1 MLEKLIGINAEIL
14 SANEK
19 LVLLVFF
26 ANFEKRWTGAM
37 TLASLAEQLGLRARL
52 VASAV
57 PLLLDAG
64 FIKAR
69 TCYGSFGRPLRE
81 FAVNEV
87 KLRALP
93 EARKLRRESIISS
106 GLFLQ
111 SPTIKASRLNWSHQL
126 QSLDADEYSSESG
139 EAGSSISPKVRRMI
153 EGRKGYLDASDVLLL
168 ALLLAVSDQM
178 GVVKGWSFRQI
189 AAAIGVTQ
197 LAVKGRLKKLVRHR
211 VLRRVIPGVA
221 APIFQRKLESVILL
235 NTNHPL
241 FSSTGR
247 RVSAVINRLIGS
259 EAEWGFVASLLIDSR
274 SNNPL
279 YYGREVMLLR
289 TLPFHAFEQLEFM
302 LLELASK
309 GFECALAEGK
319 IDRAS
324 LEVDAKA
331 DIARV
336 MRGYD
341 DGSLRSDLVS
351 ELIEGLAFLVYLLVQ
366 ELDGRIRPL
375 LAELGA
381 RDKVLMLPGNMAQGY
396 EYIGVLV
403 FPALEPRG
411 FAVEGYGAWGGV
423 VLNEQKIS
431 LTALEKAGLAAKV

>member
-1 MLEKLIGINAEIL
+1 
-14 SANEK
+14 
-19 LVLLVFF
+19 
-26 ANFEKRWTGAM
+26 
-37 TLASLAEQLGLRARL
+37 
-52 VASAV
+52 
-57 PLLLDAG
+57 
-64 FIKAR
+64 
-69 TCYGSFGRPLRE
+69 
-81 FAVNEV
+81 
-87 KLRALP
+87 
-93 EARKLRRESIISS
+93 
-106 GLFLQ
+106 
-111 SPTIKASRLNWSHQL
+111 
-126 QSLDADEYSSESG
+126 
-139 EAGSSISPKVRRMI
+139 
-153 EGRKGYLDASDVLLL
+153 
-168 ALLLAVSDQM
+168 
-178 GVVKGWSFRQI
+178 
-189 AAAIGVTQ
+189 
-197 LAVKGRLKKLVRHR
+197 
-211 VLRRVIPGVA
+211 
-221 APIFQRKLESVILL
+221 
-235 NTNHPL
+235 
-241 FSSTGR
+241 
-247 RVSAVINRLIGS
+247 
-259 EAEWGFVASLLIDSR
+259 
-274 SNNPL
+274 
-279 YYGREVMLLR
+279 MLLR

-336 MRGYD
+336 MRSYD

-381 RDKVLMLPGNMAQGY
+381 RDKVLMLPGNMTQGY

-411 FAVEGYGAWGGV
+411 FAVEGYGAWEGV